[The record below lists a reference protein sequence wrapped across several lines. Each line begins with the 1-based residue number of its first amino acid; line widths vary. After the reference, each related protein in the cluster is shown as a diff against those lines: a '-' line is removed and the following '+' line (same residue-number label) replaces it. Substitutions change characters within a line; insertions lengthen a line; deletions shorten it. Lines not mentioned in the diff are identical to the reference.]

1 MLELVHIAKNY
12 DSPTDTGSVSVLR
25 DISLKLDSGQSMVIV
40 GPSGSGKSTLLNIIG
55 ALDRPTKGQVLLDGQ
70 NLEKLDDAELAGV
83 RNRRIGFV
91 FQLHH
96 LLPQCTVLENVLVP
110 TLAGKGG
117 ISGTQAQDRAA
128 NLLGRVGL
136 KDYLSYRPGELSG
149 GQRQRVAVVRAL
161 INKPELLLADE
172 PTGSLDRA
180 ASEKIADL
188 LVDLNKS
195 EKVTLIVVTH
205 SFEFAKHIGPISELS
220 EGILKE
226 RSRQ

>member
-1 MLELVHIAKNY
+1 MLELVHVTKSY
-12 DSPTDTGSVSVLR
+12 DSPSDTGSVCVLK
-25 DISLKLDSGQSMVIV
+25 DITLKLDSGRSLVIV

-70 NLEKLDDAELAGV
+70 DLSKLDDTELAKI

-117 ISGTQAQDRAA
+117 VSGKEAQERATS
-128 NLLGRVGL
+128 LLERVGL
-136 KDYLSYRPGELSG
+136 KDYLKYRPGELSG

-161 INKPELLLADE
+161 INKPKLLLADE

-180 ASEKIADL
+180 ASKTIADL
-188 LVDLNKS
+188 LVELNKS
-195 EKVTLIVVTH
+195 EEVTLIVVTH
-205 SFEFAKHIGPISELS
+205 SFEFAQRIGPVSELS
-220 EGILKE
+220 DGLLKE
-226 RSRQ
+226 RSQQ

>member
-1 MLELVHIAKNY
+1 MLELIHVTKNY
-12 DSPTDTGSVSVLR
+12 DSPSDTGSVCVLK
-25 DISLKLDSGQSMVIV
+25 DITFKLDEGRTLVIV

-70 NLEKLDDAELAGV
+70 DLANLDDTELAMV
-83 RNRRIGFV
+83 RNLRIGFV

-110 TLAGKGG
+110 TLADRGG
-117 ISGTQAQDRAA
+117 ITGSQARDRAV
-128 NLLGRVGL
+128 NLLERVGL
-136 KDYLSYRPGELSG
+136 KDFLQYRPGELSG

-161 INKPELLLADE
+161 INKPGLLLADE
-172 PTGSLDRA
+172 PTGSLDRV
-180 ASEKIADL
+180 ASETIADL
-188 LVDLNKS
+188 LVELNHS

-205 SFEFAKHIGPISELS
+205 SFEFAKRIGPVSELS
-220 EGILKE
+220 DGLLTE